1 MLQAQAVTLWRGER
15 RLFHELTFGLERGS
29 LLLLRGPNGAGK
41 SSLLRVLAG
50 LLPAE
55 SGTVELDGLVQSADP
70 ARYSRSLAWLGHKD
84 GIKGELSVQRNLAFL
99 LRMAGRAGEQGDLLR
114 RAGLQGLEE
123 RSASQL
129 SYGQRR
135 RLALAGL
142 IGTAAPLWLLDEPD
156 ANLDK
161 QGRSWLCQELEAHLA
176 GGGCAV
182 LAGHRMDWQV
192 QAPVSQLI
200 LGVGR

>member
-50 LLPAE
+50 LLSAE
-55 SGTVELDGLVQSADP
+55 SGTVELNGLVQSADP

-114 RAGLQGLEE
+114 RAGLQGLEQ

-200 LGVGR
+200 LGVER